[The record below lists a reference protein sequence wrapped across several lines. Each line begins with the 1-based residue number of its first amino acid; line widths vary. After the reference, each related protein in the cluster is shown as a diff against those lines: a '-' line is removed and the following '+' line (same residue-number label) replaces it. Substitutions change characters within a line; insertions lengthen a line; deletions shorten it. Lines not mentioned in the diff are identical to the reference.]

1 MKLIGKNEN
10 VEENKK
16 VNVKE
21 KLIKGAKTGVKLLAI
36 GAGAA
41 AVGFLTVVLASAA
54 AEGSSGSDT
63 NEEEKETTEE

>member
-1 MKLIGKNEN
+1 MKLLGKKEN

-21 KLIKGAKTGVKLLAI
+21 KLIKGAKTGLKLLAI

-41 AVGFLTVVLASAA
+41 AVGILTIAIASAA
-54 AEGSSGSDT
+54 TEGSSESDDK
-63 NEEEKETTEE
+63 EEEKETTEE